1 MHKPVFL
8 ITRYSVVGK
17 AQHTW
22 NLAREAS
29 SHSDYKTQ
37 LLAPERLRARLS
49 VFRSVT
55 IPSILA
61 QLPTD
66 AELHWIILIA
76 ADLPAEQL
84 AELSEG
90 LAPVERGGVSVSLVK
105 VADSDEAADV
115 QQGVYPG
122 MGMAARLAITAA
134 LGDQAAVFAS
144 VRLDDDDALSARYL
158 SALSPFITAEFVG
171 KHISFPLGIQ
181 AVYQAPGKPLTGARV
196 VEKRFNAQGLAFIN
210 SFDRNDFAAAEVH
223 VMNFGNHSEVTEK
236 TPVIDDLSLFAYLR
250 VLTSLNDLGDS
261 QHNSY
266 RRASKE
272 EIASL
277 GLPFNVKPAKKK
289 LTDRFS
295 RP

>member
-29 SHSDYKTQ
+29 SHSDYKAR

-84 AELSEG
+84 AELSEA

-115 QQGVYPG
+115 GQGVYPG
-122 MGMAARLAITAA
+122 MGMAARLAITVALDGNAA
-134 LGDQAAVFAS
+134 TFAS
-144 VRLDDDDALSARYL
+144 VRLDDDDALAAGYL
-158 SALSPFITAEFVG
+158 SALSPYLAPEFVG
-171 KHISFPLGIQ
+171 KHVSFPRGIQ
-181 AVYQAPGKPLTGARV
+181 AVYSPGARALTDARV
-196 VEKRFNAQGLAFIN
+196 VDKPLIALGLAFIN
-210 SFDRNDFAAAEVH
+210 SFDGNEFFAPEVH
-223 VMNFGNHSEVTEK
+223 VLNFGNHSDVIAK
-236 TPVIDDLSLFAYLR
+236 TTVINDRGLLAYLR
-250 VLTSLNDLGDS
+250 VLTETSDLGDGQQLNHPPAS
-261 QHNSY
+261 
-266 RRASKE
+266 RA

-277 GLPFNVKPAKKK
+277 GLPLRVRPAKKK
-289 LTDRFS
+289 LGRRAV

>member
-29 SHSDYKTQ
+29 SHSDYKAR

-84 AELSEG
+84 AELSEA

-144 VRLDDDDALSARYL
+144 VRLDDDDALAAGYL
-158 SALSPFITAEFVG
+158 SALSPYLAPEFVG
-171 KHISFPLGIQ
+171 KHVSFPRGIQ
-181 AVYQAPGKPLTGARV
+181 AVYSPGARALTDARV
-196 VEKRFNAQGLAFIN
+196 VDKPLIALGLAFIN
-210 SFDRNDFAAAEVH
+210 SFDGNEFFAPEVH
-223 VMNFGNHSEVTEK
+223 VLNFGNHSDVIAK
-236 TPVIDDLSLFAYLR
+236 TTVINDRGLLAYLR
-250 VLTSLNDLGDS
+250 VLTETSDLGDGQQLNHPPAS
-261 QHNSY
+261 
-266 RRASKE
+266 RA

-277 GLPFNVKPAKKK
+277 GLPLRVRPAKKK
-289 LTDRFS
+289 LGRRAV